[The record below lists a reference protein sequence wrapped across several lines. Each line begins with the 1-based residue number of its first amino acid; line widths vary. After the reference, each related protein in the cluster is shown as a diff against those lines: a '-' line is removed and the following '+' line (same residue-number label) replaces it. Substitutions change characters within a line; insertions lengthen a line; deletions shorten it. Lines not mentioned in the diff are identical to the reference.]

1 MEAQNTG
8 VWIAMAAIL
17 VQAPRLVL
25 AGLAADH
32 QAIAAT
38 WGRALLVLAG
48 CGTALVLTGGK
59 PYLPPAIARGGPRRA
74 RPGVAPPGGVPSP
87 RGAGAAP
94 VAARRRV

>member
-25 AGLAADH
+25 AVLAANH

-38 WGRALLVLAG
+38 WEG
-48 CGTALVLTGGK
+48 CA
-59 PYLPPAIARGGPRRA
+59 
-74 RPGVAPPGGVPSP
+74 
-87 RGAGAAP
+87 
-94 VAARRRV
+94 